1 MKIKNKVH
9 ITSLGCPKNSVDTD
23 KLAELLA
30 RNGFVFVDSEDAADM
45 LLINTCGFISSAKEE
60 SVNEILRLASLKN
73 SRRKLIVFGCLA
85 KRYMDEL
92 IREIPEIDAIMG
104 VYENEKILQY
114 CKGVAGESFKPEAVH
129 DHFMLNTDTEGYP
142 FAYLKISDGCDRKC
156 TFCAIPSIRG
166 RFRSIEPESVLEDA
180 LRYIES
186 GKKELILVAQDITSY
201 GKGIKDQSLPKLL
214 KQIAAIDADFRIRLL
229 YLYPVNIDDEL
240 LDVIA
245 GEEKIYKY
253 FDIPLQHSED
263 RLLRLMGR
271 RGSRQEYIKLIRRI
285 RRMIP
290 GAVLRTTFIV
300 GFPSE
305 TERDFEGLT
314 DFVEEIRFDRLGVFK
329 FSREEGTPSYSLSG
343 QVPDAVMERRL
354 SEIMQRQA
362 LVSLEKNRELVGQR
376 YEALVDEVCDDHIIA
391 RLYSHA
397 PEIDGVVIIDRE
409 NESHIIRPGEFVD
422 VEITEGLEYDLRAVV
437 SDSRKAG

>member
-1 MKIKNKVH
+1 VNRVH
-9 ITSLGCPKNSVDTD
+9 ITTLGCPKNSVDTD

-30 RNGFVFVDSEDAADM
+30 DNGFVFAESEEAADI

-73 SRRKLIVFGCLA
+73 NNRRLVVFGCLA

-104 VYENEKILQY
+104 VYEDDRILQY
-114 CKGVAGESFKPEAVH
+114 CKSVAGSDIKPSAAPT
-129 DHFMLNTDTEGYP
+129 HFMLNTDTEGYP

-166 RFRSIEPESVLEDA
+166 RFRSREPESVLEDA
-180 LRYIES
+180 RRYIEN

-201 GKGIKDQSLPKLL
+201 GKGIKDQSLSSLL
-214 KQIAAIDADFRIRLL
+214 RQIASIDADFRIRLL

-245 GEEKIYKY
+245 EEEKIYNY

-305 TERDFEGLT
+305 TERDFEELA
-314 DFVEEIRFDRLGVFK
+314 DFVEEVRFDRLGVFK
-329 FSREEGTPSYSLSG
+329 FSREEGTPSYSIKG
-343 QVPDAVMERRL
+343 QIPESIMERRL
-354 SEIMQRQA
+354 SELMQRQA
-362 LVSLEKNRELVGQR
+362 LISLERNRELVGQR
-376 YEALVDEVCDDHIIA
+376 YEALVDEVHDDHIIA

-397 PEIDGVVIIDRE
+397 PEIDGVVIMDKD
-409 NESHIIRPGEFVD
+409 SVSQHLKSGEFVD
-422 VEITEGLEYDLRAVV
+422 VKIIEGLEYDLRAVV
-437 SDSRKAG
+437 SADNFKVQ